1 MQAFPLNTC
10 QLLKIALELIKQ
22 QSTVLLF
29 RHHYQGGRGQQ
40 QGSSQRHHSNV
51 SYAQELVTELRRVS
65 HPLSC
70 P

>member
-1 MQAFPLNTC
+1 MQTFPLNTC

-40 QGSSQRHHSNV
+40 QGLVNV
-51 SYAQELVTELRRVS
+51 ITAMFLMLRN
-65 HPLSC
+65 
-70 P
+70 